1 MCKKNMAERVR
12 EPWGFKSFSDCT
24 DYHSPNVY
32 ESGKNIFDSLSSKFK
47 DIRKLLN
54 HDEVI

>member
-1 MCKKNMAERVR
+1 MAERVR

-32 ESGKNIFDSLSSKFK
+32 ESGKNIHIFDSLSSKFK